1 MARSRPRLGQ
11 VFLKDRRFQERIIRS
26 LGLRPGEAVLEI
38 GAGPGNMTELLAAEG
53 ARVWAVEVDRRWAAA
68 LRQKFAGQDAVQVL
82 EADIL
87 QVPVATVARL
97 ARQQRIKV
105 FGNLPYYITSP
116 CLLHLFDE
124 QERIEEIVVM
134 VQQEVAER
142 MVAAPG
148 SEDYGLFSVT
158 CQYYTDPGILFSIPP
173 GAFHPPPEV
182 HSALVRMRVNP
193 QREALGI
200 EDEEAFWKLVRAAF
214 AHRRRTL
221 ANNWKGLC
229 DAERLRNALREMGID
244 LRARAETLSLAQLG
258 RLYQALR
265 NME

>member
-1 MARSRPRLGQ
+1 MARPRPRLGQ
-11 VFLKDRRFQERIIRS
+11 VFLKDHRFQERIIRS

-53 ARVWAVEVDRRWAAA
+53 ARVWAVELDPQWAAT

-87 QVPVATVARL
+87 GVPVATVARL
-97 ARQQRIKV
+97 AGQQRIKV

-124 QERIEEIVVM
+124 HERIAEIVVM

-142 MVAAPG
+142 IVAAPG

-158 CQYYTDPGILFSIPP
+158 CQYYTQPSIVFSIPP
-173 GAFHPPPEV
+173 GAFHPRPKV
-182 HSALVRMRVNP
+182 HSALVRMP
-193 QREALGI
+193 MSLQRETLGI
-200 EDEEAFWKLVRAAF
+200 GDEEAFWKLVRAAF

-221 ANNWKGLC
+221 CNNWKGLC
-229 DAERLRNALREMGID
+229 DAERLRRALSELGID
-244 LRARAETLSLAQLG
+244 GRARAETLSLAQFG
-258 RLYQALR
+258 RLYQALQR
-265 NME
+265 R